1 LLGVLDDLM
10 TEEECDVKMYEE
22 LNHKFDEEISTVRA
36 VENLK

>member
-1 LLGVLDDLM
+1 M

-22 LNHKFDEEISTVRA
+22 LNHKSDEEISTVRA